1 MEGNEGSCK
10 EESEVR
16 RWGIWADSNPLGYV
30 LESEDRRTEL
40 CTKMSISDKMSLA
53 GLWDGLPSKNA
64 LSSMI

>member
-1 MEGNEGSCK
+1 MRGAVRNK
-10 EESEVR
+10 EVR

-53 GLWDGLPSKNA
+53 GL
-64 LSSMI
+64 

>member
-53 GLWDGLPSKNA
+53 GL
-64 LSSMI
+64 